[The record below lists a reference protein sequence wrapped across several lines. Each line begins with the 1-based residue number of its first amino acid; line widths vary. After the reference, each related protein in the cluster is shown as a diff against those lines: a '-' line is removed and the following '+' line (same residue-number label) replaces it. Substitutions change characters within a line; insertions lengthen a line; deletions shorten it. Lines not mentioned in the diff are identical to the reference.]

1 MKILITGS
9 NGLLGR
15 NLLLRLAKDN
25 EVHALVREQPSEPVS
40 GVYYHVVDLSVDWP
54 INALPNYVDS
64 IIHLAQSRRFREF
77 PEEALDVFKV
87 NIEST
92 ARLLDYAN
100 KVGAKQFFHASSGGV
115 YDNGSDAF
123 SESSPIIPPNQIDYY
138 VGSKLIGEIM
148 ANSYSALMQ
157 VVVMRF
163 FFIYGYGQ
171 NRSMLI
177 PRLVDNVRNG
187 RAIALQGKEG
197 IRINPIHVTD
207 AAAAVIAA
215 LGTSKSATYNIAG
228 PDVLSLKNI
237 GETIGELLGVQP
249 HFEYVAGQPDDLIGD
264 AASMRM
270 TLHVPEVRV
279 ENGIKDLL

>member
-1 MKILITGS
+1 
-9 NGLLGR
+9 
-15 NLLLRLAKDN
+15 
-25 EVHALVREQPSEPVS
+25 
-40 GVYYHVVDLSVDWP
+40 
-54 INALPNYVDS
+54 
-64 IIHLAQSRRFREF
+64 
-77 PEEALDVFKV
+77 
-87 NIEST
+87 
-92 ARLLDYAN
+92 
-100 KVGAKQFFHASSGGV
+100 
-115 YDNGSDAF
+115 
-123 SESSPIIPPNQIDYY
+123 
-138 VGSKLIGEIM
+138 
-148 ANSYSALMQ
+148 MQ